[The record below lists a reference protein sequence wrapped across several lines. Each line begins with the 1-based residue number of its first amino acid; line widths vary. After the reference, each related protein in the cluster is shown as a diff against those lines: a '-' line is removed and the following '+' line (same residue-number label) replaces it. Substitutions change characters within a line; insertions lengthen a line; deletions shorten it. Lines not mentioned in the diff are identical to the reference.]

1 MGDGLKFASHQAA
14 NLVGYAKPTPIQTKF
29 MPAARQ
35 WLLVIANVIIAVA
48 VSVYVFRGGSG
59 SSADNAGTPQKVEVN
74 LEPLLKP
81 VESLEEAL
89 GRFSATLQR
98 FNTTIVQYDF
108 LQKDIERL
116 SGLDQAVAMRLNQE
130 QQNKAQLGDEA
141 GEQID
146 EMIGQ
151 IQQFQEQVQ
160 KELEQ
165 RRQMMMQLIAG
176 LEQNLA
182 ASNLDEDAIREAIG
196 EMPPPS
202 NPNLETGLP
211 PVIPTEE

>member
-1 MGDGLKFASHQAA
+1 MS
-14 NLVGYAKPTPIQTKF
+14 
-29 MPAARQ
+29 AARQ
-35 WLLVIANVIIAVA
+35 WLLVVANIIIAIA
-48 VSVYVFRGGSG
+48 VSVFVFGPSPEKQAATAAAAPV
-59 SSADNAGTPQKVEVN
+59 SVKVD
-74 LEPLLKP
+74 LDPLLKP

-116 SGLDQAVAMRLNQE
+116 VGLEQAVAMRMNQE
-130 QQNKAQLGDEA
+130 QQNKAQLGEEA

-146 EMIGQ
+146 ELIDQ
-151 IQQFQEQVQ
+151 IQQFQEQIQ
-160 KELEQ
+160 QELEQ

-182 ASNLDEDAIREAIG
+182 ASSIDEDAMREVIG
-196 EMPPPS
+196 DTPVTP

-211 PVIPTEE
+211 AVTPAEE

>member
-1 MGDGLKFASHQAA
+1 
-14 NLVGYAKPTPIQTKF
+14 

-35 WLLVIANVIIAVA
+35 WILVIANVIIAAAVA
-48 VSVYVFRGGSG
+48 VYVFGGGSSKPTSTAG
-59 SSADNAGTPQKVEVN
+59 SQAVEVN

-89 GRFSATLQR
+89 DRFAITLQR

-116 SGLDQAVAMRLNQE
+116 NGLDQAVAMRLNQE
-130 QQNKAQLGDEA
+130 QMNKVQLGDEA

-146 EMIGQ
+146 ELIGQ

-182 ASNLDEDAIREAIG
+182 ASNLDENAVREVLGDTPVPA
-196 EMPPPS
+196 
-202 NPNLETGLP
+202 NPNLDMSLP
-211 PVIPTEE
+211 PSIPADE

>member
-1 MGDGLKFASHQAA
+1 
-14 NLVGYAKPTPIQTKF
+14 

-35 WLLVIANVIIAVA
+35 WILVLANVTLAIAVVIFVLRSGPA
-48 VSVYVFRGGSG
+48 PQNGPASPGVEPLSVQV
-59 SSADNAGTPQKVEVN
+59 D
-74 LEPLLKP
+74 LDPLLKP

-89 GRFSATLQR
+89 DRFSVTLQR

-116 SGLDQAVAMRLNQE
+116 VGLEQAVAMRMNQE
-130 QQNKAQLGDEA
+130 LQNKANLGDEA
-141 GEQID
+141 GKEID
-146 EMIGQ
+146 EMIGE
-151 IQQFQEQVQ
+151 IEKFQEQVQ

-165 RRQMMMQLIAG
+165 RRQMMMQLISG

-182 ASNLDEDAIREAIG
+182 SSSLDEEAMREAIG
-196 EMPPPS
+196 DAPTPV

-211 PVIPTEE
+211 PEVPEEE

>member
-1 MGDGLKFASHQAA
+1 
-14 NLVGYAKPTPIQTKF
+14 

-35 WLLVIANVIIAVA
+35 WLLVIANIIIAVA
-48 VSVYVFRGGSG
+48 VSIYVFRG
-59 SSADNAGTPQKVEVN
+59 APETPAAIAEAPQKVEVD

-89 GRFSATLQR
+89 ARFSETLQR
-98 FNTTIVQYDF
+98 FNTTLVQYDF

-116 SGLDQAVAMRLNQE
+116 SGVEQAVAMRLNQE
-130 QQNKAQLGDEA
+130 QQNKEQLGEESA
-141 GEQID
+141 EQID
-146 EMIGQ
+146 ELIGQ

-160 KELEQ
+160 SELEQ

-182 ASNLDEDAIREAIG
+182 ASSLDEAAIREAIG
-196 EMPPPS
+196 EIPVPA
-202 NPNLETGLP
+202 NPNLDSGLT
-211 PVIPTEE
+211 PVIPSEE

>member
-1 MGDGLKFASHQAA
+1 
-14 NLVGYAKPTPIQTKF
+14 

-35 WLLVIANVIIAVA
+35 WILVLANVTLAIAVVIFVLRSGPA
-48 VSVYVFRGGSG
+48 PQNGPASPGVEPLSVQV
-59 SSADNAGTPQKVEVN
+59 D
-74 LEPLLKP
+74 LDPLLKP

-89 GRFSATLQR
+89 DRFSVTLQR

-116 SGLDQAVAMRLNQE
+116 VGLEQAVAMRMNQE
-130 QQNKAQLGDEA
+130 LQNKANLGDEA
-141 GEQID
+141 GKEID
-146 EMIGQ
+146 EMIGE
-151 IQQFQEQVQ
+151 IEKFQEQVQ

-165 RRQMMMQLIAG
+165 RRQMMMQLISG

-182 ASNLDEDAIREAIG
+182 SSSLDEEAMREAIG
-196 EMPPPS
+196 DAPAPV

-211 PVIPTEE
+211 PEVPEEE